1 MKQLSEY
8 IKDEFIKNKFFENSI
23 YVKDVVTADS
33 LAYDVSIGK
42 IFNVVFDNFALKEH
56 FFDTLS
62 SDNRNLNIINCNST
76 IDRFFE
82 NDFSGLLVFDNIK
95 KCKDSKIL
103 EEIKKYKAILIC

>member
-8 IKDEFIKNKFFENSI
+8 IKDEFLKNKFFKESI
-23 YVKDVVTADS
+23 YVRDNATADS
-33 LAYDVSIGK
+33 LAFEASYNN
-42 IFNVVFDNFALKEH
+42 IFNLVFDNFSLKEH
-56 FFDTLS
+56 FLDSLAIY
-62 SDNRNLNIINCNST
+62 NKNLNIINCNST

-82 NDFSGLLVFDNIK
+82 NDFSGLIVFDNIK